1 MIRVGQQATFPKLL
15 FLENRMKVERLIEEG
30 LQSSGDGMETGVEVK
45 WGNESLHLR
54 GHKVGVRDGPGTS
67 ADRQALIQTES
78 ES

>member
-15 FLENRMKVERLIEEG
+15 FLENRLKIERLIEEG
-30 LQSSGDGMETGVEVK
+30 LQSSSMDMEADVELK

-54 GHKVGVRDGPGTS
+54 GHKDAVRHGPLIS
-67 ADRQALIQTES
+67 ADKEAPVQTEL

>member
-15 FLENRMKVERLIEEG
+15 FLENRLKIERLIEEG
-30 LQSSGDGMETGVEVK
+30 LQSNDMDMEADVEVK

-54 GHKVGVRDGPGTS
+54 GHKDAVRHGPLTS
-67 ADRQALIQTES
+67 VKKEAPVQLES